1 MASLVSPDDPTVADR
16 FPAFGQAW
24 EESIYLAIHGSEA
37 YGIANEDSD
46 LDLKGAYIPRR
57 ESLLGYR
64 DLPPE
69 ELDLTANLSTPGRL
83 PGPHDATIFS
93 LQKLCLLGAACNPN
107 VLEMLF
113 VED

>member
-16 FPAFGQAW
+16 FPASGQA
-24 EESIYLAIHGSEA
+24 SIYLAIHGSEA
-37 YGIANEDSD
+37 YGISNEDSD

-64 DLPPE
+64 DFPLE
-69 ELDLTANLSTPGRL
+69 QLEFAANLSTPGRL

-93 LQKLCLLGAACNPN
+93 LQKLCRLGAAMQP
-107 VLEMLF
+107 ERP
-113 VED
+113 